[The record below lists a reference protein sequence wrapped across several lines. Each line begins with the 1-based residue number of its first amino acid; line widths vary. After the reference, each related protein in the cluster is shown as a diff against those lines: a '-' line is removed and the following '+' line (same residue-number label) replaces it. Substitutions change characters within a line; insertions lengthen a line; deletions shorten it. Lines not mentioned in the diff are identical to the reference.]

1 MWSWQVKLR
10 VVSELKVLVLK
21 RSQFLAG
28 VWSVA
33 ASSVLSRAWAQAP
46 LVASKPAAVAA
57 PGAVASQTAKP
68 PIFVLNSL
76 DADVSVIDAN
86 TWQEIKRIPTGK
98 EPHHLYLTPDEKSL
112 IVANALSDTLTFLDP
127 RTAAVQ
133 RVITGILD
141 PYHLRFSPD
150 MKWFVTAANRLNH
163 IDIYQWLPQA
173 AEPLKLVKRIASGK
187 TPSHMWIDSKST
199 TAYVTM
205 QDSDEWVAVD
215 LATQTIRWRFP
226 TGAMPADI
234 YLTHD
239 DKFAYIGLT
248 ASDGVQ
254 VFDVSAG
261 SAQPPKLV
269 KTIPTGKGAHAFR
282 AAGDKRHVFV
292 SNRVANSVSKIDLQT
307 QSVVSQIAVPGG
319 PDCMDLSAD
328 GKLLFVTSRWA
339 KKLTVIDLQTG
350 KIARQINVGRSPH
363 GVWTLDHAPRL

>member
-1 MWSWQVKLR
+1 
-10 VVSELKVLVLK
+10 
-21 RSQFLAG
+21 
-28 VWSVA
+28 
-33 ASSVLSRAWAQAP
+33 

-57 PGAVASQTAKP
+57 SGAVASQTAKP

-215 LATQTIRWRFP
+215 LATQAIRWRFP

-234 YLTHD
+234 YLTPD